1 MKNKIDF
8 DLNIIQF
15 IIIYLKKMSA
25 TVKSIENPDVFR
37 SNIRKK
43 LSSFFSENMK
53 HAANLEKGIYNWALK
68 EATNRK
74 VVKKWDNQ
82 FFIQIYL
89 DHLRSIFVNLRN
101 GKLIQM
107 VTNGEIKAHEL
118 AFMTHHEMKPEK
130 WDEMIKAKSIRDK
143 SKFEQN
149 IEASTDTFTCRKC
162 RSKKCTYYQMQT
174 RSADE
179 PMTVFVTCLDCS
191 TRWKC

>member
-1 MKNKIDF
+1 
-8 DLNIIQF
+8 
-15 IIIYLKKMSA
+15 MSA
-25 TVKSIENPDVFR
+25 IVKNIENPDTFR
-37 SNIRKK
+37 SNICKK

-53 HAANLEKGIYNWALK
+53 HATNLEKGIYNWALK

-101 GKLIQM
+101 DKLVQM
-107 VTNGEIKAHEL
+107 VLNGEIKAHEL
-118 AFMTHHEMKPEK
+118 AFMTHHEMRPEK

-143 SKFEQN
+143 GKFETN

-162 RSKKCTYYQMQT
+162 KSKECTYYQMQT

-179 PMTVFVTCLDCS
+179 PMTCFISCISCGN
-191 TRWKC
+191 RWKTS

>member
-1 MKNKIDF
+1 MS
-8 DLNIIQF
+8 
-15 IIIYLKKMSA
+15 LKK
-25 TVKSIENPDVFR
+25 IENPDAFR
-37 SNIRKK
+37 TNIRKK
-43 LSSFFSENMK
+43 LSSFFSEDMS
-53 HAANLEKGIYNWALK
+53 HASNLEKGIYNWALK

-89 DHLRSIFVNLRN
+89 DHLRIIFLNLRN
-101 GKLIQM
+101 DKLPQM
-107 VTNGEIKAHEL
+107 VACGEIKAHEL
-118 AFMTHHEMKPEK
+118 AFMTHHEMLPEK
-130 WDEMIKAKSIRDK
+130 WDELIKAKSIRDK

-162 RSKKCTYYQMQT
+162 RSKQCTYYQMQT

-179 PMTVFVTCLDCS
+179 PMTTFVSCILCG

>member
-1 MKNKIDF
+1 MS
-8 DLNIIQF
+8 
-15 IIIYLKKMSA
+15 LKK
-25 TVKSIENPDVFR
+25 IENPDAFR

-43 LSSFFSENMK
+43 LSSFLQENTT

-68 EATNRK
+68 EASNRK

-101 GKLIQM
+101 DKLTQM
-107 VTNGEIKAHEL
+107 VISGEIKAHEL
-118 AFMTHHEMKPEK
+118 AFMSHHEMMPEK
-130 WDEMIKAKSIRDK
+130 WDELIKAKSIRDK

-149 IEASTDTFTCRKC
+149 IEASTDTFMCRKC
-162 RSKKCTYYQMQT
+162 KSKKCSYYLQQV

-179 PMTVFVTCLDCS
+179 PMTCFISCLSCGN
-191 TRWKC
+191 RWKTS

>member
-1 MKNKIDF
+1 MSV
-8 DLNIIQF
+8 
-15 IIIYLKKMSA
+15 KK
-25 TVKSIENPDVFR
+25 IENPDAFR

-43 LSSFFSENMK
+43 MSSFFSENMT

-101 GKLIQM
+101 DKLTQM
-107 VTNGEIKAHEL
+107 VLSGEIKAHEL
-118 AFMTHHEMKPEK
+118 AFMSHHEMLPEK

-143 SKFEQN
+143 SKFETKL
-149 IEASTDTFTCRKC
+149 EASTDTFTCRKC
-162 RSKKCTYYQMQT
+162 KSKQCTYYQMQT

-179 PMTVFVTCLDCS
+179 PMTTFVSCILCG

>member
-1 MKNKIDF
+1 
-8 DLNIIQF
+8 
-15 IIIYLKKMSA
+15 MSA

>member
-1 MKNKIDF
+1 
-8 DLNIIQF
+8 
-15 IIIYLKKMSA
+15 MSA
-25 TVKSIENPDVFR
+25 TVKSIENPDIFR

-101 GKLIQM
+101 DKLVKM
-107 VTNGEIKAHEL
+107 VLTGEIKAHEI
-118 AFMTHHEMKPEK
+118 AFMTHHEMLPEK

-143 SKFEQN
+143 SKFETKL
-149 IEASTDTFTCRKC
+149 EASTDTFTCRKC
-162 RSKKCTYYQMQT
+162 KSKQCTYYQMQT

-179 PMTVFVTCLDCS
+179 PMTTFVSCILCG

>member
-1 MKNKIDF
+1 MS
-8 DLNIIQF
+8 
-15 IIIYLKKMSA
+15 LKK
-25 TVKSIENPDVFR
+25 IENPDAFR

-43 LSSFFSENMK
+43 LSSFLQENIT
-53 HAANLEKGIYNWALK
+53 HASNLEKGIYNWALK
-68 EATNRK
+68 EATTRK

-101 GKLIQM
+101 DKLTLMIL
-107 VTNGEIKAHEL
+107 NGEIKAHEL
-118 AFMTHHEMKPEK
+118 AFMSHHEMLPEK
-130 WDEMIKAKSIRDK
+130 WDELIKAKSIRDK

-162 RSKKCTYYQMQT
+162 RSKQCSYYLQQV

-179 PMTVFVTCLDCS
+179 PMTCFISCLSCGN
-191 TRWKC
+191 RWKTS

>member
-1 MKNKIDF
+1 MS
-8 DLNIIQF
+8 
-15 IIIYLKKMSA
+15 LKK
-25 TVKSIENPDVFR
+25 IENPDAFR

-43 LSSFFSENMK
+43 LSSFLQENTT

-68 EATNRK
+68 EASNRK

-101 GKLIQM
+101 DKLTQM
-107 VTNGEIKAHEL
+107 VISGEIKAHEL
-118 AFMTHHEMKPEK
+118 AFMSHHEMLPEK
-130 WDEMIKAKSIRDK
+130 WDELIKAKSIRDK

-149 IEASTDTFTCRKC
+149 IEAMTDTFTCRKC
-162 RSKKCTYYQMQT
+162 RSKQCTYYQMQT

-179 PMTVFVTCLDCS
+179 PVTTFVSCILCG

>member
-1 MKNKIDF
+1 MSI
-8 DLNIIQF
+8 
-15 IIIYLKKMSA
+15 KK
-25 TVKSIENPDVFR
+25 IENPDAFR

-43 LSSFFSENMK
+43 LSSFFQENIN
-53 HAANLEKGIYNWALK
+53 HADNLEKGIYNWSLK

-89 DHLRSIFVNLRN
+89 DHLRSIFVNLTN
-101 GKLIQM
+101 DKLPQM
-107 VTNGEIKAHEL
+107 VLSGDIKAHEL
-118 AFMTHHEMKPEK
+118 AFMSHHEMLPEK
-130 WDEMIKAKSIRDK
+130 WDELIKAKSIRDK

-149 IEASTDTFTCRKC
+149 IEAMTDTFTCRKC
-162 RSKKCTYYQMQT
+162 RSKQCTYYQMQT

-179 PMTVFVTCLDCS
+179 PVTTFVSCILCG

>member
-1 MKNKIDF
+1 
-8 DLNIIQF
+8 
-15 IIIYLKKMSA
+15 MS
-25 TVKSIENPDVFR
+25 VKSIENSEIFR
-37 SNIRKK
+37 KNICKK

-53 HAANLEKGIYNWALK
+53 HATNLEKGIYNWALK
-68 EATNRK
+68 EASNRK
-74 VVKKWDNQ
+74 VIKKWDNQ

-101 GKLIQM
+101 DKLTQM
-107 VTNGEIKAHEL
+107 VINGEIKAHEL
-118 AFMTHHEMKPEK
+118 AFMTHHEMRPEK
-130 WDEMIKAKSIRDK
+130 WEDLIKAKSIRDK